1 MAEAD
6 AALAKILDEAGAE
19 DHLRKYLSARKINTV
34 AILAAIATDTKEL
47 DKVLKPLE
55 DGFVLPDSTKL
66 KLSEL
71 ELPVERARLRQIW
84 KACDKA
90 ENGAATKT
98 LPAVP
103 VASGSGQS
111 SKVPK
116 DLPAGYWQTQIA
128 LYQAVKIHGEA
139 RKFPQELLIGAEG
152 ILARVLHEIK
162 SETYTAIGL
171 HEIVQSRYFNA
182 AGEPNP
188 LSSASKAKLTVTVLT
203 INEEHQLEAEPEVP
217 WHPKSVLAF
226 LDCLESIKFAW
237 ILVEMA
243 SERAVVAYCD
253 WFARQVRSRPAKIDQ
268 LRVYWESAS
277 WRLAFELRAKNSFQ
291 RITEEIMG
299 DTQAL
304 QDALN
309 REVQPERPASA
320 RTRPTM
326 VSTTRSRAS
335 RGRAQ
340 ASAVPLARAAR
351 ITVNGRMTAAEI
363 AAIGSLGARGGN
375 RISITVSLSGAMTTA
390 SSISISSS
398 SVSSG
403 TGVMAPRNRD
413 SAGRPQSCTKRA
425 DPAAFA

>member
-19 DHLRKYLSARKINTV
+19 DRLRKYLSAWKINTV

-47 DKVLKPLE
+47 DKVLMKPLE

-128 LYQAVKIHGEA
+128 LYQAMKIHGEA

-171 HEIVQSRYFNA
+171 HEIAQSRYFNA

-188 LSSASKAKLTVTVLT
+188 LSSAKRKAKLTGTVLT

-243 SERAVVAYCD
+243 SERAVVAHFD

-291 RITEEIMG
+291 HITEEIMG

-309 REVQPERPASA
+309 REVQPERPRRRKGRRQAPC
-320 RTRPTM
+320 RWQGR
-326 VSTTRSRAS
+326 
-335 RGRAQ
+335 RG
-340 ASAVPLARAAR
+340 SPLAA
-351 ITVNGRMTAAEI
+351 V
-363 AAIGSLGARGGN
+363 
-375 RISITVSLSGAMTTA
+375 
-390 SSISISSS
+390 
-398 SVSSG
+398 
-403 TGVMAPRNRD
+403 
-413 SAGRPQSCTKRA
+413 
-425 DPAAFA
+425 

>member
-1 MAEAD
+1 MVEAD

-47 DKVLKPLE
+47 DKVLMKP
-55 DGFVLPDSTKL
+55 
-66 KLSEL
+66 LSEL
-71 ELPVERARLRQIW
+71 ARLRQIW

-171 HEIVQSRYFNA
+171 REIVQSGYFNA

-188 LSSASKAKLTVTVLT
+188 LSSAKRKAKLTGAVLT

-217 WHPKSVLAF
+217 
-226 LDCLESIKFAW
+226 
-237 ILVEMA
+237 
-243 SERAVVAYCD
+243 
-253 WFARQVRSRPAKIDQ
+253 
-268 LRVYWESAS
+268 
-277 WRLAFELRAKNSFQ
+277 
-291 RITEEIMG
+291 
-299 DTQAL
+299 
-304 QDALN
+304 
-309 REVQPERPASA
+309 
-320 RTRPTM
+320 
-326 VSTTRSRAS
+326 
-335 RGRAQ
+335 
-340 ASAVPLARAAR
+340 
-351 ITVNGRMTAAEI
+351 
-363 AAIGSLGARGGN
+363 
-375 RISITVSLSGAMTTA
+375 
-390 SSISISSS
+390 
-398 SVSSG
+398 
-403 TGVMAPRNRD
+403 
-413 SAGRPQSCTKRA
+413 
-425 DPAAFA
+425 